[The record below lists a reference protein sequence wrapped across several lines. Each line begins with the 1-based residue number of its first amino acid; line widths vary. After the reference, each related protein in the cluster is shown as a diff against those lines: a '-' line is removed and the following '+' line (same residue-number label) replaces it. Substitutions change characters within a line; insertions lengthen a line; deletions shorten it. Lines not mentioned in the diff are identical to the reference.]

1 MLNDYERNME
11 VLNGGEIK
19 EMECFPS
26 KNSISVIND
35 VVVVKVSEGYVF

>member
-11 VLNGGEIK
+11 VLNGEKIK

-26 KNSISVIND
+26 KTSISVIND
-35 VVVVKVSEGYVF
+35 IVVVKVSEGYVF